1 MRHLEIANKEDHPT
15 MVAYAKMNWDEI
27 WSRPVDLQVREE
39 FAFYEERFEMIL
51 EDLLEY
57 KNREGVIMEGAALI
71 PSLLH
76 SWDVRP
82 DQAFFLIP
90 TKEFQIEHYSKRP
103 WIKSI
108 LNSCKNPQQ
117 AFSNWMERGHR
128 FGQEIIRQALRYNYR
143 CFIIDE
149 NSSVDQIYKMIENH
163 FGLAK

>member
-1 MRHLEIANKEDHPT
+1 MRHIESANRKDHPT

-39 FAFYEERFEMIL
+39 FEFYEERFEMIL

-57 KNREGVIMEGAALI
+57 KNKEAVIMEGAALI

-76 SWDVRP
+76 SWGVRP

-103 WIKSI
+103 WIDSI
-108 LNSCKNPQQ
+108 LGSCKNQQQ
-117 AFSNWMERGHR
+117 AFSNWMERDHR
-128 FGQEIIRQALRYNYR
+128 FGQEIIKQAQRFNYQYV
-143 CFIIDE
+143 IIDG
-149 NSSVDQIYKMIENH
+149 NSSVDEIY
-163 FGLAK
+163 